1 MTNQAEL
8 KDRVT
13 ALLIAELESGK
24 APWRKGWNGGMAPTS
39 LATGNPYQGVN
50 SLILSIVG
58 EQYSRPLWLTFKQ
71 AQALGGSVK
80 RGEKSTG
87 VVYASKVTKE
97 DKEEGTSASFFLY
110 KGFNVF
116 NVDQCEGITIPAK
129 YEIRES
135 DPVQPLDAM
144 NSLWDG
150 YTNRPEM
157 FYSEQGRAFYTPARD
172 SITLPT
178 LAQFKS
184 AEEHA
189 YTFAHEM
196 IHSTGHESRLNRW
209 SDKEDKPSAFGCE
222 SYAKEELIAE
232 LGACMMLASAG
243 VDFDIPN
250 SAAYLRS
257 WIKALNDDKSLIFKA
272 SSKAQAAANH
282 ITGATVREEVAA

>member
-1 MTNQAEL
+1 MKADI
-8 KDRVT
+8 KADIT
-13 ALLIAELESGK
+13 ALLVKALEEGN

-71 AQALGGSVK
+71 AQALGGHVK
-80 RGEKSTG
+80 KGEKSTG

-129 YEIRES
+129 YEIKEQ
-135 DPVQPLDAM
+135 DPVEPLDAI
-144 NSLWDG
+144 NRLWDG

-157 FYSEQGRAFYTPARD
+157 FYSEQGRAFYAPARD

-232 LGACMMLASAG
+232 VGACMLLASAG
-243 VDFDIPN
+243 VEFDLPN

-272 SSKAQAAANH
+272 SAKAQAAANH
-282 ITGATVREEVAA
+282 IAGVKVQEEVAA